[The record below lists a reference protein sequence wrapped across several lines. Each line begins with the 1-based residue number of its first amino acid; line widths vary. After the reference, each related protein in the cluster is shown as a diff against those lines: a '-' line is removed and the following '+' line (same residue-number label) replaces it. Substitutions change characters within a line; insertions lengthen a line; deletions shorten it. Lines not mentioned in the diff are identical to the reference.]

1 MAVTTVAVP
10 PITNRH
16 RLRLPSIGRLTLLD
30 SGGVLLLVLIF
41 AAAIL
46 GPVLWRFDPLAQQI
60 ADRLQLP
67 TAAHP
72 FGTDAFGRDLLSRI
86 LWGARWSLTG
96 ATVACLGTSLLGFLV
111 ASVSVFGGR
120 HLDAMLSRL
129 VEALMAIPALVT
141 ALAFSSLLGPSLH
154 NLLLALI
161 LTSWPWYARAFRS
174 LLLKEETMLFVEAAH
189 ALGAPQ
195 RRIVLRHILPNVLGP
210 AIVLATGNFGSVILN
225 LAGLSFLG
233 LGIQPPTPE
242 WGDMINEARAY
253 FQVFPWQMVVPGLC
267 ITATVLAV
275 NLTGDA
281 IRDAFDPRVRRR

>member
-1 MAVTTVAVP
+1 MAVTTVALP
-10 PITNRH
+10 PTTRRV
-16 RLRLPSIGRLTLLD
+16 RLHLPALGRLTLLD
-30 SGGVLLLVLIF
+30 SGGVLLLLLIF
-41 AAAIL
+41 AAAIV
-46 GPVLWRFDPLAQQI
+46 GPLLWRFDPLAQQI
-60 ADRLQLP
+60 GDRLQLP
-67 TAAHP
+67 SSAHP

-96 ATVACLGTSLLGFLV
+96 AAIACLGTSTLGFLV

-120 HLDAMLSRL
+120 HLDSILSRL

-141 ALAFSSLLGPSLH
+141 ALAFSSLLGPSLR
-154 NLLLALI
+154 NLLVALI
-161 LTSWPWYARAFRS
+161 LTSWPWYARAFRA
-174 LLLKEETMLFVEAAH
+174 LLLKEETMLFIEAAH

-195 RRIVLRHILPNVLGP
+195 RRIILRHILPNVLGQ

-242 WGDMINEARAY
+242 WGDMINEARPY
-253 FQVFPWQMVVPGLC
+253 FQIFPWQMVVPGLC

-281 IRDAFDPRVRRR
+281 IRDAFDPRAQRR

>member
-1 MAVTTVAVP
+1 MAVTTVALP
-10 PITNRH
+10 PTTR
-16 RLRLPSIGRLTLLD
+16 RLRLHLPALGRLTLLD
-30 SGGVLLLVLIF
+30 SGGVLLLLLIF
-41 AAAIL
+41 AAAIV
-46 GPVLWRFDPLAQQI
+46 GPLLWRFDPLAQQI
-60 ADRLQLP
+60 GDRLQLP
-67 TAAHP
+67 STAHP

-96 ATVACLGTSLLGFLV
+96 ATIACLGTSLLGFLV
-111 ASVSVFGGR
+111 ASVSVFGGQ
-120 HLDAMLSRL
+120 HLDSILSRL

-174 LLLKEETMLFVEAAH
+174 LLLKEETMLFIEAAH

-195 RRIVLRHILPNVLGP
+195 RRIVLRHILPNVLGQ

-242 WGDMINEARAY
+242 WGDMINEARPY
-253 FQVFPWQMVVPGLC
+253 FQVFPWQMIVPGLC